1 MLTKWSFFPGQCVV
15 SPSLPCTAS
24 AITRRKMRNRTSPL
38 NFIKLE
44 LSSDGKKLKKQ
55 TLVMKSTMH
64 KRPSFGEKEEVIRK
78 VRLEFR
84 DQNT

>member
-1 MLTKWSFFPGQCVV
+1 MTS
-15 SPSLPCTAS
+15 
-24 AITRRKMRNRTSPL
+24 NRTSPL

-84 DQNT
+84 DQST